1 MNENNLKRIG
11 YSGLGLV
18 LVALIVLSGIFAT
31 NEIFDTYNKIPDF
44 VMTLFEIGLAI
55 CFITSL
61 LRAGIRR
68 EKNK

>member
-18 LVALIVLSGIFAT
+18 LVALIVLSGIFVT
-31 NEIFDTYNKIPDF
+31 NEIFDTYSVIPDF
-44 VMTLFEIGLAI
+44 VMTLFGIGLAI
-55 CFITSL
+55 CCITSL

-68 EKNK
+68 ENK